1 MTADPAAKAPKAD
14 EARPLD
20 EELDAD
26 VPGLAVAKK
35 LYDQVAAKGWEDC
48 GTQALYRLYTSL

>member
-1 MTADPAAKAPKAD
+1 MRIALESAAEMK
-14 EARPLD
+14 L
-20 EELDAD
+20 D

-35 LYDQVAAKGWEDC
+35 LYDDVAARGWEDC